1 MAPSGSNLSAKYLP
15 RSIVL
20 PEMPKLPRLSSTQ
33 IIAAAFTALIL
44 LGTFFLMLPVSS
56 KSGTATNFFD
66 ALFTSTSA
74 ITVTGLTTVDTA
86 THWSTTGHF
95 ILAILI
101 QLGGFGIIGF
111 ATLVG
116 YLIEGRISLKSRIS
130 ATSESSATKQP
141 DVKTL
146 LKNIAKLMLFFQLL
160 LFVFLTVRFFAEYGY
175 SIDKALAH
183 GGFHAVSAFNQAGFA
198 LYTDSLIGFA
208 NDGWIVAPIFII
220 STLAGFG
227 FPVLAEIR
235 DRLKLKMF
243 MLMGRAADYTMPSQW
258 SLNSRIVLWASLILL
273 VIGSIGIAISEWSN
287 PKTLG
292 ALDPVQKVLA
302 SIFTSSM
309 PRSTGLT
316 TVDIGS
322 MHTSTWLGID
332 ILMFIGCASA
342 STAGGIKIGTAVVLF
357 YIVYTEIRGD
367 AAVNVGNRRLPRSMQ
382 RQALT
387 IVTLYAFVIIGTVF
401 VLRFTTDFG
410 LDELIFEII
419 SAAGTVGLST
429 GITASLPEHA
439 KFLLSLLM
447 LFGRLGPIVVATS
460 LALRKTKRHYEF
472 PKERPLIG

>member
-1 MAPSGSNLSAKYLP
+1 
-15 RSIVL
+15 
-20 PEMPKLPRLSSTQ
+20 MPKLPRLSSTQ
-33 IIAAAFTALIL
+33 VIAAAFTALIF
-44 LGTFFLMLPVSS
+44 LGTFLLMLPAAS
-56 KSGTATNFFD
+56 KTGTVTNFFD

-74 ITVTGLTTVDTA
+74 VTVTGLTTLDTA

-101 QLGGFGIIGF
+101 QFGGFGIIGF

-141 DVKTL
+141 DIKTL
-146 LKNIAKLMLFFQLL
+146 LKNIAKLMLFFQIV
-160 LFVFLTVRFFAEYGY
+160 LFLFLTVRFFVEYGY
-175 SIDKALAH
+175 SFEKALAH
-183 GGFHAVSAFNQAGFA
+183 GGFHAISAFNQAGFA

-208 NDGWIVAPIFII
+208 NDGWVIAPIFII
-220 STLAGFG
+220 STIAGFG
-227 FPVLAEIR
+227 FPVMAEVR
-235 DRLKLKMF
+235 DRLKLQLFKII
-243 MLMGRAADYTMPSQW
+243 GRAADYTMPRQW

-273 VIGSIGIAISEWSN
+273 AVGTIGIAVSEWAN
-287 PKTLG
+287 PRTLG
-292 ALDPVQKVLA
+292 ELDPVQKILS

-316 TVDIGS
+316 TVEIGS
-322 MHTSTWLGID
+322 MYTSTWLGLD
-332 ILMFIGCASA
+332 ILMFIGGASA

-401 VLRFTTDFG
+401 ILRFTTDFT

-419 SAAGTVGLST
+419 SAAGTVGLTT
-429 GITASLPEHA
+429 GITPDLPQHA

-460 LALRKTKRHYEF
+460 LALRRTKRHYEL